1 MPAAT
6 YTPRTRDS
14 TMDSPLVVFFSI
26 FDCSRCS
33 GLILFCAKP
42 ITTADKPARSGM
54 IQESPPSSIG
64 TMPKNSVPGAPWSVM
79 P

>member
-6 YTPRTRDS
+6 YTPRTRDN

-33 GLILFCAKP
+33 G
-42 ITTADKPARSGM
+42 
-54 IQESPPSSIG
+54 
-64 TMPKNSVPGAPWSVM
+64 
-79 P
+79 